1 MTDYKIGD
9 LVEAKFNEEK
19 IGEYTIRGLVWYS
32 RIKPCVANKYLSQAT
47 DVKVVERKRP
57 DEPDVNYVI
66 DDDGA
71 VWTNYRPGWRTKY
84 MTYPTSWKDVLD
96 RVGTVYYI
104 ESGAEI
110 Q

>member
-47 DVKVVERKRP
+47 DVKVIERRQP
-57 DEPDVNYVI
+57 VEPDVDYVI
-66 DDDGA
+66 DEAGA
-71 VWTNYRPGWRTKY
+71 VWTNHRPGWKTPT
-84 MTYPTSWKDVLD
+84 MTFTIDWNSVL
-96 RVGTVYYI
+96 RGTRLYYI
-104 ESGAEI
+104 ERGAEI